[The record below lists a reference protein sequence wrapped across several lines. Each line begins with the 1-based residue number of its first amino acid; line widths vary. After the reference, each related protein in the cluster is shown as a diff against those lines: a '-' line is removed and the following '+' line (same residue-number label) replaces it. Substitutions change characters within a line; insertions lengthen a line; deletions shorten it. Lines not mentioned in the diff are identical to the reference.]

1 MDSSTLTLQKEPQK
15 EEEEELTTGLYKSLL
30 ESLSPYL
37 AILSPSGEPCLINN
51 TLTQVELTS

>member
-15 EEEEELTTGLYKSLL
+15 EEEEELTTGLYIKASL
-30 ESLSPYL
+30 P
-37 AILSPSGEPCLINN
+37 ILSPSGEPCLINN